1 MSRLPG
7 MKHVSRG
14 CVVVAHGLLALG
26 ASGCGGDVAAPSE
39 VVRQERAFPGRTGE
53 VHRADFQV
61 GGGLRA
67 LAYERIDGERV
78 FQGDI
83 LLPPETPA
91 GGLSAQSVEA
101 QGAVSTRAMT
111 RWPGGGVPFTLDPA
125 LPDIGR
131 VAGAMARWEALTP
144 IRFVPRTTQADY
156 VTFRPGTGCSSHV
169 GRIGGQQ
176 FVTLAPGCTTGST
189 LHEVGHVLG
198 LWHEQ
203 ARTDRDKNVLI
214 HFENIEAGYAHAFET
229 FAQEGAAGRNLGPYG
244 LDSIMHYAPEA
255 FSANDSPT
263 ITRLDGSYFT
273 ANRTA
278 PTRADACAVKRLHGY
293 GRRSDVNGDG
303 FADLVVGAP
312 DEDVGTGVDQ
322 GAVSIVL
329 GSVTGLGAAG
339 LWLHRDVS
347 GVEDTAG
354 LDDHFGAAVAVG
366 DFNGDCFADVAV
378 GVPGDDVNGIVDA
391 GSVHIFLGSA
401 QGVDFSTDKVL
412 HQNSTGVPDSAEA
425 FDAFGATLAV
435 GDFNGDGYDDLAVG
449 VPEEDYGSSALDSGL
464 VTVLFGSASGLTGT
478 GAQSWSQASAHVLEV
493 TETGDRFGSALAAGD
508 FNGDGFDE
516 LAVGVPTED
525 VDTAEDV
532 GAVNVLFG
540 SIDGLTSTGN
550 QLWVPGRDGVPG
562 VASAELRF
570 GAALAAGDFNGDGR
584 SELAIGAPGQT
595 VGFMAKAGA
604 VTVLHGGTAGLHSTG
619 AMAWSQDSAG
629 ISDVA
634 EEGDRLGSTLMAE
647 DFDGDGHGDLA
658 IGVAS
663 ESVEGIAGAGIV
675 HVLHGAPGGLSGA
688 REQRWSQVDSAV
700 DEGAEYQD
708 GFGFRLTAG
717 DYDGNGFV
725 DLAVGVPYEDVGS
738 AADSG
743 AVHVLYS
750 AGGMGL
756 SRAGEQR
763 WSQAPST
770 QTDSV
775 ETGDRFGGGL

>member
-1 MSRLPG
+1 
-7 MKHVSRG
+7 MKHVSRDW
-14 CVVVAHGLLALG
+14 AGLGVALG
-26 ASGCGGDVAAPSE
+26 VLAGSATGCGGDAADDSSGGI
-39 VVRQERAFPGRTGE
+39 RQERAFPDRLGE
-53 VHRADFQV
+53 VHRADFLV

-67 LAYERIDGERV
+67 LAYERIEGERV

-83 LLPPETPA
+83 LLPPEAPA
-91 GGLSAQSVEA
+91 RGLSAQSVEA
-101 QGAVSTRAMT
+101 LGAVSTRAMT
-111 RWPGGGVPFTLDPA
+111 RWPGGVVPYTVDAA
-125 LPDIGR
+125 LPNTGR
-131 VAGAMARWEALTP
+131 VAAALARWEMLTP

-156 VTFRPGTGCSSHV
+156 VTFRPGTGCSAHV

-203 ARTDRDKNVLI
+203 ARTDRDRNVVI

-244 LDSIMHYAPEA
+244 LDSVMHYAPEA

-273 ANRTA
+273 ANRTS
-278 PTRADACAVKRLHGY
+278 PTLADACAVKRLHGY
-293 GRRSDVNGDG
+293 GRHSDVNGDG

-312 DEDVGTGVDQ
+312 DEDVGTGLDQ

-329 GSVTGLGAAG
+329 GSATGLGAAG

-347 GVEDTAG
+347 GVEDKTG
-354 LDDHFGAAVAVG
+354 PGDHFGAAVAVG

-401 QGVDFSTDKVL
+401 QGVDSNTDKVL

-425 FDAFGATLAV
+425 FDGFGTTLTV

-449 VPEEDYGSSALDSGL
+449 VPSEDYGSSALDSGL
-464 VTVLFGSASGLTGT
+464 VTVLYGSSSGLTGT
-478 GAQSWSQASAHVLEV
+478 GAQSWSQASAQVLEV
-493 TETGDRFGSALAAGD
+493 TETGDGFGSALATGD

-516 LAVGVPTED
+516 LAVGVPSED
-525 VDTAEDV
+525 EDTVENV

-540 SIDGLTSTGN
+540 SLDGLTSTGN
-550 QLWVPGRDGVPG
+550 QLWLPGSDGVPG
-562 VASAELRF
+562 VASTELRF
-570 GAALAAGDFNGDGR
+570 GSALAAGDFNGDGR
-584 SELAIGAPGQT
+584 SELAIGAPGQM
-595 VGFMAKAGA
+595 VGFMAGAGA
-604 VTVLHGGTAGLHSTG
+604 VTVLRGGASGLHSTG
-619 AMAWSQDSAG
+619 AIAWSQDSAG

-634 EEGDRLGSTLMAE
+634 EEADGLGAALVAE
-647 DFDGDGHGDLA
+647 DFDGDGHVDLA

-663 ESVEGIAGAGIV
+663 ESVGNVLGAGIV
-675 HVLHGAPGGLSGA
+675 HVLHGAPGGLSSA
-688 REQRWSQVDSAV
+688 REQHWSQVGSLV
-700 DEGAEYQD
+700 DEGAEHQD
-708 GFGFRLTAG
+708 GFGFRLSAG
-717 DYDGNGFV
+717 DYDGNGYV

-738 AADSG
+738 ATDSG
-743 AVHVLYS
+743 AVQVLYS
-750 AGGMGL
+750 AGVAGL

-763 WSQAPST
+763 WSQAPAE

-775 ETGDRFGGGL
+775 EMGDRFGGGL